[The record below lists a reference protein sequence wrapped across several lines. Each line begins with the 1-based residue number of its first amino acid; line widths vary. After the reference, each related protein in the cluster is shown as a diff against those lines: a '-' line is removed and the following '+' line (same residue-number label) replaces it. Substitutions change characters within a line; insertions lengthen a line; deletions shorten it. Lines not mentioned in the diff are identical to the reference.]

1 MTTILLNALS
11 IMLVL
16 FLALLLKK
24 IGILHQKDGALTSK
38 MVVYLTL
45 PATILIGV
53 NHTKLSNIFFIL
65 MFMGLFSNLLLVF
78 LGKLIGRKATVEER
92 GLYMFDLSGYNI
104 GNFSIPF
111 VSSFF
116 PAAIPFLAM
125 FDMGNSLMVT
135 GTTQAI
141 VELSSGRKK
150 HGFILQEIFGVLFR
164 NPPFVVYIF
173 MFILAIFGLSFPDG
187 WLIPIR
193 PLANANTLLSIFTIG
208 LFMEFRLP
216 KGKLK
221 LVLKILTW
229 RYLLAF
235 ILASLVY
242 FFLPFP
248 AIIKEILLL
257 IFFCPMSFLHMI
269 QAIELGNDK
278 ALAGLTISF
287 SMFISLILMSII
299 VIIL

>member
-11 IMLVL
+11 ILLVL

-24 IGILHQKDGALTSK
+24 IGLLRQEDGALTSK
-38 MVVYLTL
+38 LVVYLTL

-53 NHTKLSNIFFIL
+53 NHTKLSGIFFIL
-65 MFMGLFSNLLLVF
+65 MFMGLFSNLFLVF
-78 LGKLIGRKATVEER
+78 LGKFIGRKASVEER

-173 MFILAIFGLSFPDG
+173 MFILAIFGLSFPDD

-221 LVLKILTW
+221 LLLKILTW

-242 FFLPFP
+242 FFAPFP
-248 AIIKEILLL
+248 AIIKEVLWL
-257 IFFCPMSFLHMI
+257 IFFVRCPFC
-269 QAIELGNDK
+269 
-278 ALAGLTISF
+278 T
-287 SMFISLILMSII
+287 
-299 VIIL
+299 

>member
-1 MTTILLNALS
+1 MCSSDL
-11 IMLVL
+11 
-16 FLALLLKK
+16 
-24 IGILHQKDGALTSK
+24 
-38 MVVYLTL
+38 
-45 PATILIGV
+45 
-53 NHTKLSNIFFIL
+53 
-65 MFMGLFSNLLLVF
+65 
-78 LGKLIGRKATVEER
+78 ER

-141 VELSSGRKK
+141 IELSSGRKK

-173 MFILAIFGLSFPDG
+173 MFILAIFGLSFPDD

-221 LVLKILTW
+221 LLLKILTW

-242 FFLPFP
+242 FFAPLP
-248 AIIKEILLL
+248 AIIKEVLLL

-278 ALAGLTISF
+278 ALAGLVISL

-299 VIIL
+299 VIVL

>member
-24 IGILHQKDGALTSK
+24 IRILHQKDGALTSK

-173 MFILAIFGLSFPDG
+173 MFILAIFGLSFPDE

-278 ALAGLTISF
+278 ALAGLTISL

>member
-24 IGILHQKDGALTSK
+24 IKILHQKDGALTSK

-78 LGKLIGRKATVEER
+78 LGKFIGRKATVEER

-173 MFILAIFGLSFPDG
+173 MLILAIFGLSFPDE

-278 ALAGLTISF
+278 ALAGLTISL

>member
-24 IGILHQKDGALTSK
+24 IRILHQKDGALTSK

-78 LGKLIGRKATVEER
+78 LGKFIGRKATVEER
-92 GLYMFDLSGYNI
+92 GLFMFDLSGYNI

-173 MFILAIFGLSFPDG
+173 MFILAIFGLSFPDE

-193 PLANANTLLSIFTIG
+193 PLANSNTLLSIFTIG

-278 ALAGLTISF
+278 ALAGLTISL

>member
-24 IGILHQKDGALTSK
+24 IKILHQKDGALTSK

-78 LGKLIGRKATVEER
+78 LGKFIGRKATAEER

-104 GNFSIPF
+104 ENFSIPF

-173 MFILAIFGLSFPDG
+173 MFILAIFGLSFPDE

-278 ALAGLTISF
+278 ALAGLTISL

>member
-11 IMLVL
+11 ILLVL

-24 IGILHQKDGALTSK
+24 IGLLHQEDGGLTSK
-38 MVVYLTL
+38 LVVYLTL
-45 PATILIGV
+45 PATILLGV
-53 NHTKLSNIFFIL
+53 NHTRLSSIFFIL
-65 MFMGLFSNLLLVF
+65 MFLGLFSNLLLIF
-78 LGKLIGRKATVEER
+78 LGKLIGGKSSLEER
-92 GLYMFDLSGYNI
+92 ALYMFDLSGYNI

-135 GTTQAI
+135 GSTQAI
-141 VELSSGRKK
+141 VEFSSGRKK

-164 NPPFVVYIF
+164 NPPFVVYVF
-173 MFILAIFGLSFPDG
+173 MFILAIFGLSFPDQ
-187 WLIPIR
+187 WLIPIK
-193 PLANANTLLSIFTIG
+193 PLASANTLLSIFTIG

-242 FFLPFP
+242 FLPFQ
-248 AIIKEILLL
+248 ALIKEVLLL

-269 QAIELGNDK
+269 QAIEFGNNK
-278 ALAGLTISF
+278 AVAGLIISL
-287 SMFISLILMSII
+287 SMFISLILMSVI

>member
-11 IMLVL
+11 ILLVL

-24 IGILHQKDGALTSK
+24 IGLLRQEDGALTSK
-38 MVVYLTL
+38 LVVYLTL

-53 NHTKLSNIFFIL
+53 NHTKLSGIFFIL

-78 LGKLIGRKATVEER
+78 LGKFIGRKASVQER
-92 GLYMFDLSGYNI
+92 DLYMFDLSGYNI

-141 VELSSGRKK
+141 IELSSGRKK

-173 MFILAIFGLSFPDG
+173 MFILAIFGLSFPDD

-221 LVLKILTW
+221 LLLKILTW

-242 FFLPFP
+242 FFLQAGGCLFFRSSSSHN
-248 AIIKEILLL
+248 KRSSLVNFLLSDVL
-257 IFFCPMSFLHMI
+257 FAHDSSHR
-269 QAIELGNDK
+269 AWK
-278 ALAGLTISF
+278 
-287 SMFISLILMSII
+287 
-299 VIIL
+299 

>member
-24 IGILHQKDGALTSK
+24 IRILHQKDGALTSK

-78 LGKLIGRKATVEER
+78 LGKFIGRKATVEER

-173 MFILAIFGLSFPDG
+173 MFILAIFGLSFPDE

-221 LVLKILTW
+221 LVLKIFTW

-278 ALAGLTISF
+278 ALAGLTISL

>member
-24 IGILHQKDGALTSK
+24 IRILHQKDGALTSK

-78 LGKLIGRKATVEER
+78 LGKFIGRKATVEEH

-173 MFILAIFGLSFPDG
+173 MFILAIFGLSFPDE

-278 ALAGLTISF
+278 ALAGLTISL

>member
-24 IGILHQKDGALTSK
+24 IRILHQKDGALTSK

-78 LGKLIGRKATVEER
+78 LGKFIGRKATVEER

-173 MFILAIFGLSFPDG
+173 MFILAIFRLSFPDE

-278 ALAGLTISF
+278 ALAGLTISL

>member
-11 IMLVL
+11 ILLVL

-24 IGILHQKDGALTSK
+24 IGLLRQEDGALTSK
-38 MVVYLTL
+38 LVVYLTL

-53 NHTKLSNIFFIL
+53 NHTKLSGIFFIL

-78 LGKLIGRKATVEER
+78 LGKFIGRKASVQER
-92 GLYMFDLSGYNI
+92 DLYMFDLSGYNI

-141 VELSSGRKK
+141 IELSSGRKK

-173 MFILAIFGLSFPDG
+173 MFILALFGLSFPDD

-221 LVLKILTW
+221 LLLKILTW

-242 FFLPFP
+242 FFAPLP
-248 AIIKEILLL
+248 AIIKEVLLL

-278 ALAGLTISF
+278 ALAGLVISL

-299 VIIL
+299 VIVL

>member
-1 MTTILLNALS
+1 MTTFLLNALS

-24 IGILHQKDGALTSK
+24 IKILHQKDGALTSK

-78 LGKLIGRKATVEER
+78 LGKFIGRKATVEER

-173 MFILAIFGLSFPDG
+173 MFILAIFGLSFPDE

-278 ALAGLTISF
+278 ALAGLTISL

>member
-11 IMLVL
+11 ILLVL

-24 IGILHQKDGALTSK
+24 IGLLRQEDGALTSK
-38 MVVYLTL
+38 LVVYLTL

-53 NHTKLSNIFFIL
+53 NHTKLSGIFFIL

-78 LGKLIGRKATVEER
+78 LGKFIGRKASVQER
-92 GLYMFDLSGYNI
+92 GLYMFDLSDYNI

-141 VELSSGRKK
+141 IELSSGRKK

-173 MFILAIFGLSFPDG
+173 MFILAIFGLSFPDD

-221 LVLKILTW
+221 LLLKILTW

-242 FFLPFP
+242 FFAPLP
-248 AIIKEILLL
+248 AIIKEVLLL

-278 ALAGLTISF
+278 ALAGLVISL

-299 VIIL
+299 VIVL

>member
-1 MTTILLNALS
+1 MTPILLNALS

-78 LGKLIGRKATVEER
+78 LGKFIGRKATVEER
-92 GLYMFDLSGYNI
+92 GLFMFDLSGYNI

-141 VELSSGRKK
+141 VELSSDRKK

-173 MFILAIFGLSFPDG
+173 MFILAIFGLSFPDE

-278 ALAGLTISF
+278 ALAGLTISL

>member
-24 IGILHQKDGALTSK
+24 IRILHQKDGALTSK

-78 LGKLIGRKATVEER
+78 LGKFIGRKATVEER

-164 NPPFVVYIF
+164 NPPFVIYIF
-173 MFILAIFGLSFPDG
+173 MFILAIFGLSFPDE

-278 ALAGLTISF
+278 ALAGLTISL

>member
-78 LGKLIGRKATVEER
+78 LGKFIGRKATVEER

-187 WLIPIR
+187 WLIPIS

-221 LVLKILTW
+221 LVIKILTW

-278 ALAGLTISF
+278 ALAGLTISL

>member
-24 IGILHQKDGALTSK
+24 IRILHQKDGALTSK

-53 NHTKLSNIFFIL
+53 NHTKLSNIFFIS

-78 LGKLIGRKATVEER
+78 LGKFIGRKATVEER

-173 MFILAIFGLSFPDG
+173 MFILAIFGLSFPDE

-278 ALAGLTISF
+278 ALAGLTISL

>member
-24 IGILHQKDGALTSK
+24 IKILHQKDGALTSK

-78 LGKLIGRKATVEER
+78 LGKFIGRKATVEER

-278 ALAGLTISF
+278 ALAGLTISL

>member
-24 IGILHQKDGALTSK
+24 IKILHQKDGALTSK

-78 LGKLIGRKATVEER
+78 LGKFIGRKATVEER

-173 MFILAIFGLSFPDG
+173 MFILAIFGLSFPDE

-208 LFMEFRLP
+208 LFME
-216 KGKLK
+216 

-278 ALAGLTISF
+278 ALAGLTISL

>member
-24 IGILHQKDGALTSK
+24 IKILHQKDGALTSK

-65 MFMGLFSNLLLVF
+65 MCMGLFSNLLLVF
-78 LGKLIGRKATVEER
+78 LGKFIGRKATVEER

-164 NPPFVVYIF
+164 NPPFVVYVF
-173 MFILAIFGLSFPDG
+173 MFILAIFGLSFPDE

-278 ALAGLTISF
+278 ALAGLTISL

>member
-24 IGILHQKDGALTSK
+24 IRILHQKDGALTSK

-78 LGKLIGRKATVEER
+78 LGKFIGRKATVEER
-92 GLYMFDLSGYNI
+92 GLYMLDLSGYNI

-173 MFILAIFGLSFPDG
+173 MFILAIFGLSFPDE

-235 ILASLVY
+235 ILASLIY

-278 ALAGLTISF
+278 ALAGLTISL

>member
-24 IGILHQKDGALTSK
+24 IKILHQKDGALTSK

-78 LGKLIGRKATVEER
+78 LGKFIGRKATVEER

-173 MFILAIFGLSFPDG
+173 MFILAIFGLSFPDE

-269 QAIELGNDK
+269 QAIELRNDK
-278 ALAGLTISF
+278 ALAGLTISL

>member
-24 IGILHQKDGALTSK
+24 IKILHQKDGALTSK

-78 LGKLIGRKATVEER
+78 LGKFIGRKATVEEC

-173 MFILAIFGLSFPDG
+173 MFILAIFGLSFPDE

-278 ALAGLTISF
+278 ALAGLTISL

>member
-11 IMLVL
+11 IILVL

-24 IGILHQKDGALTSK
+24 IRILHQKDGAITSK

-78 LGKLIGRKATVEER
+78 LGEFIGRKATVEER

-173 MFILAIFGLSFPDG
+173 MFILAIFGLSFPDE

-278 ALAGLTISF
+278 ALAGLTISL

>member
-1 MTTILLNALS
+1 
-11 IMLVL
+11 
-16 FLALLLKK
+16 
-24 IGILHQKDGALTSK
+24 
-38 MVVYLTL
+38 
-45 PATILIGV
+45 
-53 NHTKLSNIFFIL
+53 

-78 LGKLIGRKATVEER
+78 LGKFIGRKATVEER

-173 MFILAIFGLSFPDG
+173 MFILAIFGLSFPDE

-216 KGKLK
+216 KGKFKTCLK
-221 LVLKILTW
+221 NMTW

-278 ALAGLTISF
+278 ALAGLTISL

>member
-1 MTTILLNALS
+1 
-11 IMLVL
+11 
-16 FLALLLKK
+16 
-24 IGILHQKDGALTSK
+24 
-38 MVVYLTL
+38 
-45 PATILIGV
+45 
-53 NHTKLSNIFFIL
+53 
-65 MFMGLFSNLLLVF
+65 
-78 LGKLIGRKATVEER
+78 
-92 GLYMFDLSGYNI
+92 
-104 GNFSIPF
+104 
-111 VSSFF
+111 
-116 PAAIPFLAM
+116 M

-173 MFILAIFGLSFPDG
+173 MFILAIFGLSFPDD
-187 WLIPIR
+187 WLILIR

-221 LVLKILTW
+221 LLLKILTW

-242 FFLPFP
+242 FFAPFP
-248 AIIKEILLL
+248 AIIKEVLLL
-257 IFFCPMSFLHMI
+257 FFFVRCPFC
-269 QAIELGNDK
+269 
-278 ALAGLTISF
+278 T
-287 SMFISLILMSII
+287 
-299 VIIL
+299 

>member
-24 IGILHQKDGALTSK
+24 IRILHQKDGALTSK

-65 MFMGLFSNLLLVF
+65 LFMGLFSNLLLVF
-78 LGKLIGRKATVEER
+78 LGKFIGQKATVEER

-173 MFILAIFGLSFPDG
+173 MFILAIFGLSFPDE

-278 ALAGLTISF
+278 ALAGLTISL

>member
-221 LVLKILTW
+221 LVIKILTW

-278 ALAGLTISF
+278 ALAGLTISL

>member
-24 IGILHQKDGALTSK
+24 IRILHQKDGALTSK

-65 MFMGLFSNLLLVF
+65 MFMGLFFNLLLVF
-78 LGKLIGRKATVEER
+78 LGKFIGRKATVEER

-116 PAAIPFLAM
+116 SAAIPFLAM

-173 MFILAIFGLSFPDG
+173 MFILAIFGLSFPDE

-278 ALAGLTISF
+278 ALAGLTISL

>member
-24 IGILHQKDGALTSK
+24 IRILHQKDGALTSK

-65 MFMGLFSNLLLVF
+65 MFMGLFFNLLLVF
-78 LGKLIGRKATVEER
+78 LGKFIGRKATVEER

-125 FDMGNSLMVT
+125 FDMGNSLIVT
-135 GTTQAI
+135 GTNQSI

-173 MFILAIFGLSFPDG
+173 MFILAIFGLSFPDE

-278 ALAGLTISF
+278 ALAGLTISL

>member
-1 MTTILLNALS
+1 
-11 IMLVL
+11 MLVL

-24 IGILHQKDGALTSK
+24 IRILHQKDGALTSK

-78 LGKLIGRKATVEER
+78 LGKFIGQKATVEER

-173 MFILAIFGLSFPDG
+173 MFILAIFGLSFPDE

-278 ALAGLTISF
+278 ALAGLTISL

>member
-24 IGILHQKDGALTSK
+24 IGILHQKDGALTSR

-78 LGKLIGRKATVEER
+78 LGKFIGRKATVEER

-187 WLIPIR
+187 WLIPIS

-221 LVLKILTW
+221 LVIKILTW

-278 ALAGLTISF
+278 ALAGLTISL

>member
-78 LGKLIGRKATVEER
+78 LGKFIGQKATVEER

-173 MFILAIFGLSFPDG
+173 MFILAIFGLSFPDE

-278 ALAGLTISF
+278 ALAGLTISL

>member
-1 MTTILLNALS
+1 
-11 IMLVL
+11 
-16 FLALLLKK
+16 
-24 IGILHQKDGALTSK
+24 
-38 MVVYLTL
+38 
-45 PATILIGV
+45 
-53 NHTKLSNIFFIL
+53 
-65 MFMGLFSNLLLVF
+65 
-78 LGKLIGRKATVEER
+78 
-92 GLYMFDLSGYNI
+92 
-104 GNFSIPF
+104 
-111 VSSFF
+111 
-116 PAAIPFLAM
+116 
-125 FDMGNSLMVT
+125 
-135 GTTQAI
+135 
-141 VELSSGRKK
+141 
-150 HGFILQEIFGVLFR
+150 
-164 NPPFVVYIF
+164 
-173 MFILAIFGLSFPDG
+173 MFILAIFGLSFPDE

-216 KGKLK
+216 KGKFKTCLK
-221 LVLKILTW
+221 NI
-229 RYLLAF
+229 

-278 ALAGLTISF
+278 ALAGLTISL